1 MQRIESETCTNTSYL
16 PKDVALQLLTCT
28 VYTTTQFFYVIIT
41 ITYYISAVPPNIT
54 MGPVTRTVVS
64 PNNVSFS
71 CMADGVP
78 APDILWLLFNNNSML
93 VSLDEVEAPPEV
105 LRIDSQV
112 LEDNRTTVS
121 SLNIFGVQPV
131 FANNYTC
138 RTVNQ
143 LGVDEAVAQLI
154 VHGMYV

>member
-1 MQRIESETCTNTSYL
+1 MT
-16 PKDVALQLLTCT
+16 QL
-28 VYTTTQFFYVIIT
+28 FYVVIT
-41 ITYYISAVPPNIT
+41 ITYYLSAVPPNIT
-54 MGPVTRTVVS
+54 MGPVTQMIVS

-78 APDILWLLFNNNSML
+78 APDILWLRINNSML
-93 VSLDEVEAPPEV
+93 VSLEDVGAPENI

-112 LEDNRTTVS
+112 SEDNRTTVS
-121 SLNIFGVQPV
+121 TLNLFRVQPH
-131 FANNYTC
+131 FASNYTC
-138 RTVNQ
+138 RAVNL

>member
-1 MQRIESETCTNTSYL
+1 M
-16 PKDVALQLLTCT
+16 
-28 VYTTTQFFYVIIT
+28 
-41 ITYYISAVPPNIT
+41 ITYYYFSAVPPNIT
-54 MGPVTRTVVS
+54 VGPVTRTVVS

-78 APDILWLLFNNNSML
+78 APDILWLRFDNNGML
-93 VSLDEVEAPPEV
+93 VSLEDVGAPPDV

-121 SLNIFGVQPV
+121 TLNFFGVQPEY
-131 FANNYTC
+131 ASNYTC
-138 RTVNQ
+138 RAVNL

-154 VHGMYV
+154 VHGMYI